1 MMNILEIQDALK
13 SMSNEQ
19 LIREIRMPS
28 GSAPPFLVA
37 SEMDRRQNMR
47 QRFAERQPQSTVID
61 DLTMQMNQG
70 IGGMM
75 PQPMPMNQPM
85 GMPKSSPE
93 LMPARRMAA
102 GGLAGA
108 ISAAIAPVLAKA
120 QADAVGGVTSTFVG
134 DTSPVSGGI
143 GAMKPVSRP
152 SYPVTNFPIS
162 RPSTP
167 TTGGGGFPAP
177 ITPMPIVP
185 DLGGEKLPLPPGLPA
200 PGTNPIMGKGSNPNM
215 AVDRLPLG
223 SIPDAR
229 FAREGG
235 QMKPAKGMVLGG
247 RAVLSGLA
255 GLRNLFGRGAKPAVT
270 GGADDILVNPAGSA
284 LRRGGAS
291 TIPQG
296 RQLIPYQPPVSASA
310 ASPSAASRMGLFGMK
325 DAPLKQKLLRTGLG
339 LTPFGAGIIASDF
352 LGDLLPSNAP
362 LGDGTLAG
370 AYGLT
375 EDEFNQV
382 LQYMQQEGL
391 NFPTDSVE
399 FADLAARLTG
409 KNVPRLSQLQA
420 RPGTGGLFSDVV
432 TPKSREEEA
441 LENQAKEQAEQIKK
455 AQEEAR
461 NIFEERDKR
470 RMQAGILGAGLET
483 IIRGQKG
490 EPLFQAVAESLKSQ
504 ALPAFKEQGEMQLAA
519 QIKKNLQD
527 AKIAAE
533 AQGKVGD
540 LVKLRASIA
549 KQTGETG
556 DPEAQASIVQTLAA
570 LDQFLFARFG
580 ISAGGGMGP
589 QDLLSQ
595 VLAEQGRRSSVVKE
609 ATR

>member
-13 SMSNEQ
+13 GLSNDQ
-19 LIREIRMPS
+19 LVRELRTPS
-28 GSAPPFLVA
+28 GSAPAFLVA
-37 SEMDRRQNMR
+37 TEIDRRQKMR
-47 QRFAERQPQSTVID
+47 QRFTKQQPQTTVID

-93 LMPARRMAA
+93 LMPARRMAD

-120 QADAVGGVTSTFVG
+120 QADAVGGVTNTFVG

-143 GAMKPVSRP
+143 GAMRPVSRP
-152 SYPVTNFPIS
+152 SYKPD
-162 RPSTP
+162 TP
-167 TTGGGGFPAP
+167 KTGGSGFPAP

-185 DLGGEKLPLPPGLPA
+185 DLGGERLPLPPGYPA
-200 PGTNPIMGKGSNPNM
+200 PGTNPIMGKGSNPNI

-235 QMKPAKGMVLGG
+235 QMKPAKGMVSGG
-247 RAVLSGLA
+247 RAVLSGLS
-255 GLRNLFGRGAKPAVT
+255 GLRNLFGRGAKPAPKKPEPFLENFV
-270 GGADDILVNPAGSA
+270 GG
-284 LRRGGAS
+284 
-291 TIPQG
+291 
-296 RQLIPYQPPVSASA
+296 SASA
-310 ASPSAASRMGLFGMK
+310 TPSAIRSGAAPASRMGLFGMK
-325 DAPLKQKLLRTGLG
+325 DAPLRQKLLRTGLG

-375 EDEFNQV
+375 DDEFNRV

-409 KNVPRLSQLQA
+409 KNVPRLSQFQA
-420 RPGTGGLFSDVV
+420 KPGTGGLSSEVV
-432 TPKSREEEA
+432 TPETREQEA
-441 LENQAKEQAEQIKK
+441 VLNQAKEQAEEIKK
-455 AQEEAR
+455 AQAEAR

-470 RMQAGILGAGLET
+470 RMQAGLLGAGLET

-490 EPLFQAVAESLKSQ
+490 EPLFQAVAGGLKSQ
-504 ALPAFKEQGEMQLAA
+504 ALPALKEQGEMQFAA

-527 AKIAAE
+527 AKLKAE

-549 KQTGETG
+549 KQLGETV
-556 DPEAQASIVQTLAA
+556 DPNAKASLEQTLAS

-580 ISAGGGMGP
+580 ISAGGMGQ
-589 QDLLSQ
+589 QDLLSALLGERQ
-595 VLAEQGRRSSVVKE
+595 ARSSVVKE
-609 ATR
+609 ASR

>member
-13 SMSNEQ
+13 GLSNDQ
-19 LIREIRMPS
+19 LVRELRTPS
-28 GSAPPFLVA
+28 GSAPAFLVA
-37 SEMDRRQNMR
+37 TEIDRRQKMR
-47 QRFAERQPQSTVID
+47 QRFTKQQPQTTVID

-120 QADAVGGVTSTFVG
+120 QADAVGGVTNTFVG

-143 GAMKPVSRP
+143 GAMRPIRRPYKPD
-152 SYPVTNFPIS
+152 
-162 RPSTP
+162 TP
-167 TTGGGGFPAP
+167 KTGGSRVPEG

-185 DLGGEKLPLPPGLPA
+185 DLGGETLPLPPGYPA
-200 PGTNPIMGKGSNPNM
+200 PGTNPIMGKGSNPNI

-235 QMKPAKGMVLGG
+235 QMKPAKGMSLGG
-247 RAVLSGLA
+247 RILSGLA
-255 GLRNLFGRGAKPAVT
+255 GLRNFFGRGANPAVT
-270 GGADDILVNPAGSA
+270 GGADDILVNPAGSG

-296 RQLIPYQPPVSASA
+296 RQLIPYKPPVSASA
-310 ASPSAASRMGLFGMK
+310 APPSATPRMGLFGME
-325 DAPLKQKLLRTGLG
+325 DLSFGQKLLRTGLG

-375 EDEFNQV
+375 EDEFNRV

-409 KNVPRLSQLQA
+409 KNVPRLPQLQA
-420 RPGTGGLFSDVV
+420 RPGTGGISSDVV
-432 TPKSREEEA
+432 TPRTREEEA
-441 LENQAKEQAEQIKK
+441 LEKQAKEQAEEIKK
-455 AQEEAR
+455 AQAEAR

-490 EPLFQAVAESLKSQ
+490 EPLFQAVAEGLKSQ
-504 ALPAFKEQGEMQLAA
+504 ALPALKEQGEMQFAA
-519 QIKKNLQD
+519 QVKKNLQD
-527 AKIAAE
+527 AKLKAE

-549 KQTGETG
+549 KQLGETV
-556 DPEAQASIVQTLAA
+556 DPNAKASLEQTLAS

-580 ISAGGGMGP
+580 ISAGGGMGS
-589 QDLLSQ
+589 QDLTSQ
-595 VLAEQGRRSSVVKE
+595 ALAEISRRSSVVKE

>member
-13 SMSNEQ
+13 NMSNEQ

-47 QRFAERQPQSTVID
+47 QRFAEKQPQSTVID

-102 GGLAGA
+102 GGLASA
-108 ISAAIAPVLAKA
+108 ISDAIAPVLAKA
-120 QADAVGGVTSTFVG
+120 QADAVGGVTNTFVG
-134 DTSPVSGGI
+134 DTSPMTDMAYRSELGNRLRSG
-143 GAMKPVSRP
+143 P
-152 SYPVTNFPIS
+152 SYPVTNFPITNPDTVMD
-162 RPSTP
+162 RPRLGASPNPRP
-167 TTGGGGFPAP
+167 TA
-177 ITPMPIVP
+177 
-185 DLGGEKLPLPPGLPA
+185 
-200 PGTNPIMGKGSNPNM
+200 PIMGKGSNPNM
-215 AVDRLPLG
+215 AIPSLG
-223 SIPDAR
+223 AAAFGRTPAR
-229 FAREGG
+229 
-235 QMKPAKGMVLGG
+235 GM
-247 RAVLSGLA
+247 AVGGLA
-255 GLRNLFGRGAKPAVT
+255 ALGRFLGLGAKPATQRLGPGATV
-270 GGADDILVNPAGSA
+270 GSADDILVNPAGSA

-549 KQTGETG
+549 KQAGETV
-556 DPEAQASIVQTLAA
+556 DPEAKASIVQTLEA

>member
-13 SMSNEQ
+13 NMSNEQ
-19 LIREIRMPS
+19 LIREVRMPS

-47 QRFAERQPQSTVID
+47 QRFAEKQPQSTVID
-61 DLTMQMNQG
+61 DLTMQMNRG

-93 LMPARRMAA
+93 LMPARRMAL
-102 GGLAGA
+102 GGLAA
-108 ISAAIAPVLAKA
+108 
-120 QADAVGGVTSTFVG
+120 
-134 DTSPVSGGI
+134 
-143 GAMKPVSRP
+143 
-152 SYPVTNFPIS
+152 
-162 RPSTP
+162 
-167 TTGGGGFPAP
+167 
-177 ITPMPIVP
+177 
-185 DLGGEKLPLPPGLPA
+185 LG
-200 PGTNPIMGKGSNPNM
+200 
-215 AVDRLPLG
+215 RFLG
-223 SIPDAR
+223 S
-229 FAREGG
+229 
-235 QMKPAKGMVLGG
+235 
-247 RAVLSGLA
+247 
-255 GLRNLFGRGAKPAVT
+255 GAKPATQRLGRGATVGKAGIAPQS
-270 GGADDILVNPAGSA
+270 GGTNLPMAPINPSQLPVPYVPPTLFQRA
-284 LRRGGAS
+284 LGGGK
-291 TIPQG
+291 T
-296 RQLIPYQPPVSASA
+296 A
-310 ASPSAASRMGLFGMK
+310 A
-325 DAPLKQKLLRTGLG
+325 KLALG
-339 LTPFGAGIIASDF
+339 PFGFLAGAEY
-352 LGDLLPSNAP
+352 LTREAP

-375 EDEFNQV
+375 DDEFNRI

-391 NFPTDSVE
+391 DFPASSVE

-409 KNVPRLSQLQA
+409 KNVPRLSKFQA
-420 RPGTGGLFSDVV
+420 KPGTGGLFSEVV
-432 TPKSREEEA
+432 TPKTREEEA

-490 EPLFQAVAESLKSQ
+490 EPLFQAVAEGLKSQ

-549 KQTGETG
+549 KQAGETV
-556 DPEAQASIVQTLAA
+556 DPEAKASIVQTLAA

-580 ISAGGGMGP
+580 ISAGGGMGS
-589 QDLLSQ
+589 QDLTSQ
-595 VLAEQGRRSSVVKE
+595 ALAEMSRRSSIVKE